1 MTDIPLKVAEQLD
14 LVKLVERKDV
24 AILHDIK
31 VMAALGWLMA
41 QKPGEF
47 DALLVDLEDRGIPRI
62 GTLRKRVER
71 FVASEAGA
79 GAGAV
84 GDAQRF
90 VTEVRPH
97 LIRWRKDWFDYVG
110 SHYRDVEAEAIRAGL
125 RGWKPLMDKRDIDD
139 LEDALRGVVLKDRD
153 DDQPPCWLLSEP
165 GDPPAHE
172 MLSCQNGLLHLPTGR
187 LMPHTPRLFTRN
199 AIDVPFDPEAPEPVE
214 WLKFLDAAWGD
225 DVEQIRRLQE
235 TVGYLVSTSTSMQKF
250 FMLLGPTRSGKG
262 VITRTVTGLVGK
274 RNVCSPTLDSVGTR
288 FGLETALGKTLAT
301 VSDMRLGQRT
311 DKQNIVGNILRITG
325 EDDVDVERKFVGG
338 AWTGKLGIRILIST
352 NLPPSLPDVTGA
364 LVGRLV
370 ALKMTRSF
378 LGNEDRGLEA
388 RLASEMSGIL
398 NWAVAGWRRLQ
409 EQGDFT
415 ETEAGQEVVDRMRR
429 LASPVGSF
437 LEDECRLGYD
447 EIGEAL
453 RVRKF
458 DLWEAFQEY
467 CRQHGMPPTYVS
479 PQHFH
484 RDLEAATQYSISQ
497 HKPRTGEVGA
507 DGLRAQEYWWYGI
520 GLR

>member
-1 MTDIPLKVAEQLD
+1 MMTDIPAKVAEQLD

-24 AILHDIK
+24 AILHDSK
-31 VMAALGWLMA
+31 VMDAMGWLSE
-41 QKPGEF
+41 QKPGDF
-47 DALLVDLEDRGIPRI
+47 DALLLGLEDRGIPRV
-62 GTLRKRVER
+62 GALRKRVER
-71 FVASEAGA
+71 HVKAVLGAGPLADAHRFVAD
-79 GAGAV
+79 V
-84 GDAQRF
+84 K
-90 VTEVRPH
+90 PH
-97 LIRWRKDWFDYVG
+97 LVRWRKDWFDYVV
-110 SHYRDVEAEAIRAGL
+110 SHYRDIEAEAIRAALWAFMTMPG
-125 RGWKPLMDKRDIDD
+125 KKEVDE

-153 DDQPPCWLLSEP
+153 DAQPPCWLGSEP

-199 AIDVPFDPEAPEPVE
+199 AIDVTFDPDAPEPVE

-235 TVGYLVSTSTSMQKF
+235 TFGYLVSTSTSMQKF
-250 FMLLGPTRSGKG
+250 LMLLGPTRSGKG
-262 VITRTVTGLVGK
+262 VLTRTLTKMIGK
-274 RNVCSPTLDSVGTR
+274 RNICSPTLDGIGNR

-325 EDDVDVERKFVGG
+325 EDDVDVERKHVGG

-378 LGNEDRGLEA
+378 LGNEDRGLEG

-398 NWAVAGWRRLQ
+398 NWAIAGWRRLQ

-415 ETEAGQEVVDRMRR
+415 EAEAGQAVADRMRR
-429 LASPVGSF
+429 MASPVGSF
-437 LEDECRLGYD
+437 LEDVCRLGHGED
-447 EIGEAL
+447 GEAL
-453 RVRKF
+453 RVRKA
-458 DLWEAFQEY
+458 DLWEAFQDY
-467 CRQHGMPPTYVS
+467 TRQHGMPPTYVS
-479 PQHFH
+479 PQFFH
-484 RDLEAATQYSISQ
+484 RDVEAATQYSISE
-497 HKPRTGEVGA
+497 HRPRTGDVGA
-507 DGLRAQEYWWYGI
+507 DGQRAQELWWYGI
-520 GLR
+520 ALR